1 MLLMIDN
8 NDSFTWNLV
17 HYLGELGATVKVVPA
32 AKASRELI
40 RSLQPE
46 AIVISPGPG
55 TPGQAVTSQA
65 AIREFGATVPILGVC
80 LGHQCIAEVFGARVG
95 HAGAVM
101 HGRASWVQHTGEG
114 VFTALAQPLKV
125 IRYHSLAVLPET
137 LPECLQVTATA
148 RDDTS
153 GAEVIMGLRH
163 RTLAIEGV
171 QFHPE
176 SIESQ
181 GGHAL
186 LANFLQIVRSRS
198 A

>member
-8 NDSFTWNLV
+8 DDSFTWNLV
-17 HYLGELGATVKVVPA
+17 HYLGELGATVEVVPA
-32 AKASRELI
+32 AKASIELI
-40 RSLQPE
+40 RSLQPQ

-55 TPGQAVTSQA
+55 TPGQAVASRA
-65 AIREFGATVPILGVC
+65 AVREFSATIPILGVC
-80 LGHQCIAEVFGARVG
+80 LGHQCIAEVFGASVG

-101 HGRASWVQHTGEG
+101 HGRMSLVQHNGEG
-114 VFTALAQPLKV
+114 VFAALAQPLKV
-125 IRYHSLAVLPET
+125 IRYHSLAVRPET
-137 LPECLQVTATA
+137 VPDCLQVTATA
-148 RDDTS
+148 RDDNN
-153 GAEVIMGLRH
+153 GAEVVMGLRH
-163 RTLAIEGV
+163 RTLPVEGV

-186 LANFLQIVRSRS
+186 LANFLQTVRSRS